1 MTIQLNRR
9 AMMAAL
15 GATGLAAAAAPA
27 IAAPRTTTGR
37 KPLFKRINKPLGVQ
51 LYALGEAAQ
60 KDLAGT
66 LKRLAVIGYTDF
78 ELPGLYGRSPKDLRA
93 DADAAGVR
101 YGSIHMG
108 MPQRLPPGSLTLMS
122 SPQEIADALGT
133 LGIRKAVLPMPLL
146 PDDFKM
152 PAGGDMRAALV
163 AAVDAG
169 GLDMWKRLGGLLN
182 ERAHAL
188 KPYGIDLGYHNHNME
203 FRPQGGTTGYQVL
216 LGELD
221 PKLVFLE
228 LDLGWAAAGGLDP
241 AAEIRR
247 LKGRIK
253 MVHLKDIKAS
263 TKINYALGQDPAEV
277 GQGMLNWNKI
287 LPACVESGV
296 ENFYV
301 EQEAPF
307 TRDRFDSMKIS
318 YDYLAKFV
326 A

>member
-1 MTIQLNRR
+1 MTINLNRR
-9 AMMAAL
+9 GLLAAM
-15 GATGLAAAAAPA
+15 GATGLATAAPA
-27 IAAPRTTTGR
+27 LAAPRT
-37 KPLFKRINKPLGVQ
+37 PLFKRINKPLGVQ

-60 KDLAGT
+60 KDMGGT
-66 LKRLAVIGYTDF
+66 LKRLAAMGYTDF
-78 ELPGLYGRSPKDLRA
+78 ELPGLYGRAPKDLRA

-133 LGIRKAVLPMPLL
+133 LGIHKAVLPIPLL
-146 PDDFKM
+146 PDDFAVA
-152 PAGGDMRAALV
+152 PGGDMRAALV
-163 AAVDAG
+163 KAIDAG

-188 KPYGIDLGYHNHNME
+188 KPFGIDLGYHNHNME
-203 FRPQGGTTGYQVL
+203 FRPQGGTTGWNVL

-221 PKLVFLE
+221 PKLVFIE
-228 LDLGWAAAGGLDP
+228 LDLGWATAGGLDA

-263 TKINYALGQDPAEV
+263 TKTNYSLNQDPVEV
-277 GQGMLNWNKI
+277 GFGMLNWHKI
-287 LPACVESGV
+287 LPACVEAGV

-307 TRDRFDSMKIS
+307 TRDRFESMQINQAFLS
-318 YDYLAKFV
+318 KFV

>member
-1 MTIQLNRR
+1 MTINLNRR
-9 AMMAAL
+9 GLLAAM
-15 GATGLAAAAAPA
+15 GATGLAAAAPA
-27 IAAPRTTTGR
+27 LAAPRT
-37 KPLFKRINKPLGVQ
+37 PLFKRINKPLGVQ

-60 KDLAGT
+60 KDMGGT
-66 LKRLAVIGYTDF
+66 LKRLAAMGYTDF

-133 LGIRKAVLPMPLL
+133 LGIHKAVLPIPLL
-146 PDDFKM
+146 PDDFAVA
-152 PAGGDMRAALV
+152 PGGDMRAALV
-163 AAVDAG
+163 KAIDAG

-188 KPYGIDLGYHNHNME
+188 KPFGIDLGYHNHNME
-203 FRPQGGTTGYQVL
+203 FRPQGGTTGWNVL

-221 PKLVFLE
+221 PKLVFIE
-228 LDLGWAAAGGLDP
+228 LDLGWATAGGLDA

-263 TKINYALGQDPAEV
+263 TKTNYSLNQDPVEV
-277 GQGMLNWNKI
+277 GFGMLNWHKI
-287 LPACVESGV
+287 LPACVEAGV

-307 TRDRFDSMKIS
+307 TRDRFESMQINQAFLS
-318 YDYLAKFV
+318 KFV